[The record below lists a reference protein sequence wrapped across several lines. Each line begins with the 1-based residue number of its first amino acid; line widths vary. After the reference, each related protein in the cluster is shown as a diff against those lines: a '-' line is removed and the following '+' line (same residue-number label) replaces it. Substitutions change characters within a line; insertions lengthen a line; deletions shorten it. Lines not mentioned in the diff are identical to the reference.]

1 MPPTSWW
8 ARLRLGCSAAE
19 AGAGHSSRSTLLS
32 NVRTKCVADRFRVEI
47 DSSFS
52 KAGYTRSRPLGLTG
66 VQPSPAT
73 LSRPQARH
81 SYGFDFRFGCECH
94 QEKFARPGTGRL

>member
-1 MPPTSWW
+1 MPPTLWW

-32 NVRTKCVADRFRVEI
+32 NARTKCVADRFRVEI

-66 VQPSPAT
+66 VQPS
-73 LSRPQARH
+73 RPFFLDHKRDIVTDLI
-81 SYGFDFRFGCECH
+81 FDLRASVTRKSLRVPEQVG
-94 QEKFARPGTGRL
+94 